1 MSHSLSESCFL
12 IIFLSSGPDPLLYGQ
27 KNWGLKGFNASWS
40 KSVFPPLNSR
50 ESQFL
55 CHVTQRTACLPSH
68 ECMCAQPCLTLC
80 NPMDCSPLG
89 SSGLICHFLLQGSS
103 QPKDGSCIYSI
114 SGTGRQ
120 ILYHWA
126 TWEALYLQ
134 VKPRVK
140 VLHSPPPTPST
151 SLWNLFSKISPHS
164 LASRNLCIRVSP
176 FLLWSSPKSLFS

>member
-1 MSHSLSESCFL
+1 MRHSLSESCFL
-12 IIFLSSGPDPLLYGQ
+12 IFFLSSGPDPLLYGQ

-40 KSVFPPLNSR
+40 KSVFPPLNSC

-55 CHVTQRTACLPSH
+55 CHVTHRTACLPSH

-80 NPMDCSPLG
+80 NPMDCSPPG

-103 QPKDGSCIYSI
+103 QPRDGSCIYTI

-134 VKPRVK
+134 VKPRK
-140 VLHSPPPTPST
+140 RVLHFTPCHT
-151 SLWNLFSKISPHS
+151 HTLLPLPFETYFPN
-164 LASRNLCIRVSP
+164 
-176 FLLWSSPKSLFS
+176 FLLIL